1 MADTFVPKLAGIA
14 ARTRAILIVG
24 WLLWSHTLFAQS
36 ELAEAVAV
44 AQEAWL
50 GHRVADL
57 LSGSDTVRLHI
68 PGIAPSAS
76 LRPSQAA
83 KLLEQYLRMD
93 EERDFSLRDIEE
105 IAAGHAYAEFRR
117 AYVVKGTAEQREE
130 TVFLGFRRIA
140 ETWRLREVRVA
151 P

>member
-1 MADTFVPKLAGIA
+1 MAETSIPKLSRIA
-14 ARTRAILIVG
+14 APKRAILIVG
-24 WLLWSHTLFAQS
+24 WLLWSHALFAQS
-36 ELAEAVAV
+36 DLSQAVAV
-44 AQEAWL
+44 AQDAWL

-57 LSGSDTVRLHI
+57 LSGSDTVRLRI

-83 KLLEQYLRMD
+83 KLLEQYLKMA
-93 EERDFSLRDIEE
+93 EERDLSLRDIEE
-105 IAAGHAYAEFRR
+105 VAAGHAYAELRR
-117 AYVVKGTAEQREE
+117 VYVVKGTAEQREE

-140 ETWRLREVRVA
+140 DTWRLREVRVA